1 MTAPRS
7 LALVAGIAL
16 LAGAA
21 PAQPVA
27 DTATAEAEVQA
38 IEFSFAPPIGTTL
51 RYEQVR
57 AGLEDGR
64 PSGAR
69 LFYDYSFERREG
81 GYLVWVELTGIEGLG
96 DEQRAR
102 LAETVAAPML
112 NIRYAIELSP
122 DGDPLAIRGEEA
134 VWAATLDG
142 FALIE
147 AEMRSRSGI
156 SEEERA
162 QMLGILA
169 AIRDQDGAL
178 RRNGML
184 IVIDDVIS
192 LAGRTI
198 AIGENP
204 HQDVIASPLGGTVPF
219 AGTISAELVAE
230 DMAEVEIAG
239 IANTAGQFAIRER
252 VQYRAA
258 PSSGLVHRMERS
270 RAFEAP
276 GGAETQPYRETVT
289 IRLIE
294 EIPAGDRSAAG
305 SN

>member
-1 MTAPRS
+1 MTALRS
-7 LALVAGIAL
+7 LALVAGIAAL
-16 LAGAA
+16 SATA
-21 PAQPVA
+21 PAQPLPDSASA
-27 DTATAEAEVQA
+27 DAEMPA
-38 IEFSFAPPIGTTL
+38 IEFAFAPPIGTIL

-57 AGLEDGR
+57 AGLVDGR

-69 LFYDYSFERREG
+69 LLYDYAFERRDG

-96 DEQRAR
+96 DERRAR

-112 NIRYAIELSP
+112 NIRYAIELSA

-147 AEMRSRSGI
+147 AEMRSRADIG
-156 SEEERA
+156 EEERA
-162 QMLGILA
+162 QMLEILA
-169 AIRDQDGAL
+169 GLRQQDGAL
-178 RRNGML
+178 RRSGML
-184 IVIDDVIS
+184 IVIEDMIS

-204 HQDVIASPLGGTVPF
+204 HDDGIASPLGGTIPF
-219 AGTISAELVAE
+219 AGTISAELVAD
-230 DMAEVEIAG
+230 DMAEVEITG
-239 IANTAGQFAIRER
+239 IANAAAQFAIRER
-252 VQYRAA
+252 VRYRAA

-276 GGAETQPYRETVT
+276 AEGETPAYRETVT

-294 EIPAGDRSAAG
+294 EIPARDRVGTGA
-305 SN
+305 N

>member
-7 LALVAGIAL
+7 LALAAGIVLFTAPT
-16 LAGAA
+16 
-21 PAQPVA
+21 PAQPPQGA
-27 DTATAEAEVQA
+27 SSAEAEMQV
-38 IEFSFAPPIGTTL
+38 IEFAFAPPIGTIL

-57 AGLEDGR
+57 AGLVDGR

-96 DEQRAR
+96 NEQRAR

-122 DGDPLAIRGEEA
+122 DGGPLAIRSEEA

-147 AEMRSRSGI
+147 SEMRSRTGI
-156 SEEERA
+156 GEEERA

-169 AIRDQDGAL
+169 AIREQDGAL

-184 IVIDDVIS
+184 IVIDDLIS

-204 HQDVIASPLGGTVPF
+204 HEDDIASPLGGTVPF
-219 AGTISAELVAE
+219 TGTISAGLVAE
-230 DMAEVEIAG
+230 DMAEIEIAG
-239 IANTAGQFAIRER
+239 IANTAGQFAIREQ

-270 RAFEAP
+270 RAFEAR

-294 EIPAGDRSAAG
+294 EIPAGDRTSTG